1 MKNVVIGQYV
11 PGKGFFYRIDPRTKI
26 LAVIV
31 LMVAVFLLETVW
43 QVLIGLGISLLFVMG
58 GNISVRRIVRGL
70 KPLYVLLLF
79 TVFFNVAFNRAGT
92 DLLAFYGIPQAM
104 HVTPWT
110 LGFAVLATVLWRF
123 LASFR
128 RLRFLLLLAWL
139 LGLYFLFAFAGFG
152 PEWAVWQLKIY
163 DQGISSSVFVL
174 LRLLI
179 VITLSTVLT
188 LTTKPTDL
196 TQALESL
203 LRPLRVVG
211 IRSEEFALIISIS
224 LRYIP
229 TILDEANKIMAAQ
242 ASRGADFA
250 QGKLKAKVIQAVSLL
265 VPMFIIAFKR
275 SEDLADAMESRN
287 FIPGRTRTRIH
298 ELRFNY
304 RDLVAGFLT
313 AACLAAAILV
323 KVL

>member
-26 LAVIV
+26 IAVVV

-43 QVLIGLGISLLFVMG
+43 QVLIGFAIATLLVLAGNVPLG
-58 GNISVRRIVRGL
+58 RIVRGL

-79 TVFFNVAFNRAGT
+79 TLFFNIAFNRTGVE
-92 DLLAFYGIPQAM
+92 LLSHYGLPTTM
-104 HVTPWT
+104 VLSPWT
-110 LGFAVLATVLWRF
+110 VVLMLAATVAWRL
-123 LASFR
+123 LASFKKAK
-128 RLRFLLLLAWL
+128 LWLLLAWVI
-139 LGLYFLFAFAGFG
+139 GLYFIMAKISFG
-152 PEWAVWQLKIY
+152 PVWSTWTLGIY
-163 DQGISSSVFVL
+163 DQGLVTSAFVL
-174 LRLLI
+174 IRLLI
-179 VITLSTVLT
+179 IIALSTVLT

-196 TQALESL
+196 TQGIESL
-203 LRPLRVVG
+203 MRPLKIIG

-250 QGKLKAKVIQAVSLL
+250 QGKLKDKVVQVISLL

-287 FIPGRTRTRIH
+287 FVPGKPRTRIH

-304 RDLVAGFLT
+304 RDLLTGFVT
-313 AACLAAAILV
+313 AACLTASILV
-323 KVL
+323 RVL